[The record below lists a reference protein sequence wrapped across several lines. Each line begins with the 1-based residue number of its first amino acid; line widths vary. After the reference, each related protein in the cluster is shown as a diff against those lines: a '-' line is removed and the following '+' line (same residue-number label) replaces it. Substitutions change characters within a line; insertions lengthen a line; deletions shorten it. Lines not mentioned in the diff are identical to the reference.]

1 MPDGPFQF
9 SHAADRLI
17 ADLRGIGLPPRSTH
31 TIGGTRARFQT
42 RPACEIA
49 TLVEELLV
57 KHQIGRA
64 SPEQSIREHWTDIV
78 GSANAAYSH
87 AAQIDARGRLAVL
100 VSHPVVRSELLS
112 ARELILTRIR
122 ALPGCDHVREL
133 TLRTG

>member
-17 ADLRGIGLPPRSTH
+17 ADLRGIGLPPQPTH
-31 TIGGTRARFQT
+31 TIGGNRARFQS
-42 RPACEIA
+42 RPASEISA
-49 TLVEELLV
+49 LVEELLV

-64 SPEQSIREHWTDIV
+64 SPEQSIREHWVEIV
-78 GSANAAYSH
+78 GSANASYSH
-87 AAQIDARGRLAVL
+87 AAQIDPRGRLAVL

-122 ALPGCDHVREL
+122 ALPGCGHVREL
-133 TLRTG
+133 ALRTG